1 MTAPPPLIPTSTG
14 ASLKRATIRLLLLA
28 SLLFV
33 AMSGS
38 AAETDAQL
46 AAVADRVRQAWP
58 QLEAKAV
65 APSPIA
71 GLYEVAVGMQLYYVS
86 ADGLRLIVGGNILDS
101 SSRQSLTE
109 PIRATLVAQT
119 LSPRGKKRALVFPG
133 SKSGKHKSKRWLAV
147 FTDVSCGYCA
157 RLHREIGKITSAGI
171 DVRYFLYPRAGL
183 NSDAARQMES
193 AWCST
198 DRRRDL
204 TAAKAGRRLP
214 PRTCK
219 NPVAEHFRL
228 GQELEIQG
236 TPYIFLDNGRA
247 IPGYVPAKNIKNL
260 IGEAPPILKN

>member
-1 MTAPPPLIPTSTG
+1 MTACPHPIPTSVGT
-14 ASLKRATIRLLLLA
+14 SLRQVAIRALALAMLLLIALP
-28 SLLFV
+28 S
-33 AMSGS
+33 S

-46 AAVADRVRQAWP
+46 AAVADKVRQAWP
-58 QLEAKAV
+58 QLEATAV
-65 APSPIA
+65 TPSPIA

-86 ADGLRLIVGGNILDS
+86 ADGSRLIIGGNIMDS
-101 SSRQSLTE
+101 SSRQSLSE

-119 LSPRGKKRALVFPG
+119 LSPLGQKRALVFPG
-133 SKSGKHKSKRWLAV
+133 SKSGQHKSKRWLAV

-198 DRRRDL
+198 DRQRDL

-214 PRTCK
+214 SRSCE
-219 NPVAEHFRL
+219 NPIAEHFRL
-228 GQELEIQG
+228 GQELEIRG
-236 TPYIFLDNGRA
+236 TPYIFLDTGKA

-260 IGEAPPILKN
+260 MGEASPILKN